1 MEQMGAEGCPTIC
14 GTVLQT
20 EDMEEQL
27 TSYLLERLRRH
38 DSWSHAHSVCVG
50 RYAER
55 IGRQMG
61 LDGTVIGRLSI
72 AARLHDVGKLL
83 IPASVLDKPAP
94 LTESE
99 YQLVMQHAWYGCLL
113 LTALGYPDDVCEAVR
128 DHHERPDGRG
138 YGRTTMAG
146 LSARVICVADSYD
159 AMRHSRP
166 YRKERDKDVIF
177 RDMVGN
183 MGRQFDP
190 DVCRA
195 AFKVLFQGG
204 LDVQQSGMGREG
216 RGEKGQ
222 GREGLDR
229 EGQGK
234 EGYPDGDDR
243 IGQKA
248 LAG

>member
-1 MEQMGAEGCPTIC
+1 MGSDRHPTVC
-14 GTVLQT
+14 STALQAGG
-20 EDMEEQL
+20 MEEL
-27 TSYLLERLRRH
+27 LAGHLLERLRRH
-38 DSWSHAHSVCVG
+38 DSWSHAHSICVE

-61 LDGTVIGRLSI
+61 LEDRTIERLSM

-83 IPASVLDKPAP
+83 IPACVLDKPDT

-99 YQLVMQHAWYGCLL
+99 YQQVKQHAWYGYLL

-128 DHHERPDGRG
+128 DHHEWPDGRG

-146 LSARVICVADSYD
+146 LSARIICVADSYD

-166 YRKERDKDVIF
+166 YRKERDKEVIF

-216 RGEKGQ
+216 RGEEGQ
-222 GREGLDR
+222 GREGSDR

-234 EGYPDGDDR
+234 EGYPDGDER

>member
-1 MEQMGAEGCPTIC
+1 
-14 GTVLQT
+14 
-20 EDMEEQL
+20 
-27 TSYLLERLRRH
+27 
-38 DSWSHAHSVCVG
+38 
-50 RYAER
+50 
-55 IGRQMG
+55 
-61 LDGTVIGRLSI
+61 
-72 AARLHDVGKLL
+72 
-83 IPASVLDKPAP
+83 
-94 LTESE
+94 
-99 YQLVMQHAWYGCLL
+99 
-113 LTALGYPDDVCEAVR
+113 
-128 DHHERPDGRG
+128 
-138 YGRTTMAG
+138 MAG
-146 LSARVICVADSYD
+146 LSARIICVADSYD

-166 YRKERDKDVIF
+166 YRKERDKEVIF

-216 RGEKGQ
+216 RGEEGQ
-222 GREGLDR
+222 GREGSDR

-234 EGYPDGDDR
+234 EGYPDGDER

>member
-1 MEQMGAEGCPTIC
+1 MEQMGSEGCPTIC
-14 GTVLQT
+14 STVLQT
-20 EDMEEQL
+20 EDMGERL
-27 TSYLLERLRRH
+27 SSYLLERLRCH

-61 LDGTVIGRLSI
+61 LEDRTIERLSM

-83 IPASVLDKPAP
+83 IPARVLDKPDT

-99 YQLVMQHAWYGCLL
+99 YQQVKQHAWYGYLL

-138 YGRTTMAG
+138 YGKTRAAG
-146 LSARVICVADSYD
+146 LSARIICVADSYD

-222 GREGLDR
+222 GRGESDR